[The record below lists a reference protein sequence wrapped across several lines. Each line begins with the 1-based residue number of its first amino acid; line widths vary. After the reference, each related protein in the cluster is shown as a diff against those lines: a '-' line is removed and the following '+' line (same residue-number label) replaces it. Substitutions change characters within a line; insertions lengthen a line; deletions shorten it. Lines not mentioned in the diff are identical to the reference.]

1 MTIGNNALWAR
12 PDGRDA
18 PGRYS
23 RRVLVLVSMALRV
36 RDAVRGVWRE
46 AAKFGV
52 VGALAFVV
60 DNGGYNLLVFG
71 LPGGTEGGVM
81 GAAPV
86 RASVAA
92 TTAAALFSWAG
103 NRYWTYRHRHRANM
117 TQELA
122 LFLFVNVVGV
132 AITAGTVFASRQ
144 LLGLESMGSD
154 NAARV
159 LGWVLATL
167 FRFFTYR
174 RYVFVAP

>member
-1 MTIGNNALWAR
+1 M
-12 PDGRDA
+12 
-18 PGRYS
+18 
-23 RRVLVLVSMALRV
+23 LVVVSMAQRV
-36 RDAVRGVWRE
+36 RDAVLGVWRE
-46 AAKFGV
+46 AAAFGV

-81 GAAPV
+81 RTAPV
-86 RASVAA
+86 RASVLA
-92 TTAAALFSWAG
+92 TAAAALFSWAG
-103 NRYWTYRHRHRANM
+103 NRYWTYRHRHRQNV

-122 LFLFVNVVGV
+122 LFLLVNVVGV
-132 AITAGTVFASRQ
+132 AITAGTVFASRH

-154 NAARV
+154 NTARV

>member
-1 MTIGNNALWAR
+1 M
-12 PDGRDA
+12 
-18 PGRYS
+18 
-23 RRVLVLVSMALRV
+23 LVLVSMALRV

-46 AAKFGV
+46 AGKFGV

-71 LPGGTEGGVM
+71 LPGGTGSGVM
-81 GAAPV
+81 APAPV
-86 RASVAA
+86 WASVVA
-92 TTAAALFSWAG
+92 TSAAALFSWAG
-103 NRYWTYRHRHRANM
+103 NRYWTYRRRHRDSM

-122 LFLFVNVVGV
+122 LFLFVNAVGV
-132 AITAGTVFASRQ
+132 AITAGTVYASRQ

-159 LGWVLATL
+159 LGWALATL
-167 FRFFTYR
+167 FRFVTYR